1 MFTFTPL
8 LGAQSSSHASQ
19 SLLELD
25 GGVKVLV
32 DVGWDENFDTRQ
44 LAEIEKHASTLSF
57 ILLTHATTSHVG
69 AYVHCC
75 KHIPIFTQIPVYA
88 TPPVIAFGR
97 TLLQDLYASTP
108 LAATFIPSSASPEDI
123 ASPSDAA
130 RTNILRQAP
139 TAEEV
144 TKYFSLI
151 TPLKYSQPHQPS
163 ASSFSAPLEGLIL
176 TAYNSGHTLG
186 GTIWHIQHGME
197 SIVYAVDWNQAR
209 ENVIAGASW
218 FGGVGGGEVIE
229 QLRNPTALV
238 CSSIGADRPALP
250 GGRKARDD
258 TLLAHI
264 RTSLAKNGAV
274 LIPSDSS
281 ARILEL
287 AWVMERAWQE
297 GSNDPLLKNAK
308 VYMASKSAHATLRHA
323 RSLLEWMDD
332 SIVRE
337 FEGEDENATQ
347 THRRSGSRQ
356 VNGQNSK
363 PSRPF
368 QFKHV
373 KVVEKKAQ
381 LERILKGEGPRIIL
395 ASDLSM
401 EWGFSKIVLQ
411 EIAQKPENLVVL
423 TENKGANP
431 VTDNEVAN
439 PGASQSSRPHLDDTL
454 WQWYM
459 QRSDGVALERGSAG
473 EQLEQIHTGGRSLS
487 IRDVQKVS
495 LDTSETQIY
504 QQHMATQRHL
514 QNSLTSRDT
523 AADGNV
529 DDAID
534 DDSSSSSS
542 EDSDDEHQ
550 GRALNVSAALG
561 GNRNKVALKDEDLG
575 VSILLRKKGVYDF
588 DVRNKRGRNAVFPY
602 THSRKRGDEF
612 GDYIR
617 PEDFLRA
624 EEKEEQTGQDDARS
638 GPALGQKRKWGDAND
653 LRNSRANKRQQTSP
667 GQGVL
672 TNVTELPEESSASDS
687 EEEVGPEA
695 DVLEGPA
702 KVVFH
707 DKTITFNARLAFVDF
722 TGLHDQRSLQM
733 LIPLIGPKRL
743 ILTSGTQ
750 EEVGALAADCKTLLK
765 VGDKD
770 ADDDSE
776 HILTPAI
783 GQTVDASVDTNA
795 WIVKLSRNLVKKLHW
810 QNVRS
815 MGVVTL
821 TGQLKG
827 EGAPSKAE
835 SVDIK
840 PKKQK
845 LLKSEE
851 PEQAASPHEQM
862 ESIGPLLD
870 TIPSN
875 LAASTRVVAMP
886 IHVGDLRLADLRRLM
901 SAAGHIAE
909 FRGEGTLLIDGA
921 IAVRK
926 LTTGKI
932 VVEGIPVNAVA
943 AMTAIRQPDSFTQ
956 VRRKI
961 YEGLAVVA
969 AG

>member
-44 LAEIEKHASTLSF
+44 LAEIKKHASTLSF
-57 ILLTHATTSHVG
+57 ILLTHATTSHLG

-75 KHIPIFTQIPVYA
+75 KHIPIFIQIPVYA
-88 TPPVIAFGR
+88 TSPVIAFGR

-108 LAATFIPSSASPEDI
+108 LAATFIPSSASPEDA

-130 RTNILRQAP
+130 RSNILRQAP
-139 TAEEV
+139 TPEEV

-151 TPLKYSQPHQPS
+151 TPLKYSQPHQPL
-163 ASSFSAPLEGLIL
+163 ASSFSAPLEGLTL

-197 SIVYAVDWNQAR
+197 SIVYAVDWSQAR

-238 CSSIGADRPALP
+238 CSSTGADRPALP

-264 RTSLAKNGAV
+264 RTSLAKGGAV

-287 AWVMERAWQE
+287 AWVMERTWQE

-337 FEGEDENATQ
+337 FEGEDENTTQ
-347 THRRSGSRQ
+347 THRRAGNRQ
-356 VNGQNSK
+356 VNGQASK

-381 LERILKGEGPRIIL
+381 LERILKGEGPRVVL
-395 ASDLSM
+395 ASDLSL
-401 EWGFSKIVLQ
+401 EWGFSQIALE
-411 EIAQKPENLVVL
+411 EIAQNPENLVIL
-423 TENKGANP
+423 TENKGSNP
-431 VTDNEVAN
+431 ITNNEAAD
-439 PGASQSSRPHLDDTL
+439 PAASQSVRPHPDETL
-454 WQWYM
+454 WEWYTR
-459 QRSDGVALERGSAG
+459 RSDGVALEKGPSG
-473 EQLEQIHTGGRSLS
+473 EQLEQVHTGGRSLS
-487 IRDVQKVS
+487 VREVLKVA
-495 LDTSETQIY
+495 LDPAETQVY
-504 QQHMATQRHL
+504 QQYVATQHQMQSAL
-514 QNSLTSRDT
+514 ASRDT
-523 AADGNV
+523 AAEGDV

-588 DVRNKRGRNAVFPY
+588 DVRHKKGRNAVFPY

-624 EEKEEQTGQDDARS
+624 EEKEEQTGQDDDRS
-638 GPALGQKRKWGDAND
+638 GPALGQKRKWGDTND
-653 LRNSRANKRQQTSP
+653 ARNGRANKRQQTSQGQSALANVAEVP
-667 GQGVL
+667 GDSS
-672 TNVTELPEESSASDS
+672 ESES
-687 EEEVGPEA
+687 EEEAEPETDA
-695 DVLEGPA
+695 FHGPA
-702 KVVFH
+702 KVVFNNR
-707 DKTITFNARLAFVDF
+707 TITFNARLAFVDF

-743 ILTSGTQ
+743 ILTSGTKG
-750 EEVGALAADCKTLLK
+750 EVDFLAEDCRTLLK
-765 VGDKD
+765 GSGSD
-770 ADDDSE
+770 AEEDST
-776 HILTPAI
+776 HILTPVI

-795 WIVKLSRNLVKKLHW
+795 WIVRLSRNLVKRLHW
-810 QNVRS
+810 QNVRN

-827 EGAPSKAE
+827 EEAHSKIEEDVRA
-835 SVDIK
+835 
-840 PKKQK
+840 KKQK
-845 LLKSEE
+845 LLKSEQ
-851 PEQAASPHEQM
+851 PQDALPHAEST
-862 ESIGPLLD
+862 ESIGPVLD
-870 TIPSN
+870 MMPSN
-875 LAASTRVVAMP
+875 ISASTRSVAMP
-886 IHVGDLRLADLRRLM
+886 IYVGDLRLADLRRLM
-901 SAAGHIAE
+901 SVAGHSAE
-909 FRGEGTLLIDGA
+909 FRGQGCLLIDGV

-926 LTTGKI
+926 LTTSKI

-943 AMTAIRQPDSFTQ
+943 AVTATRQPDSFNQ
-956 VRRKI
+956 VKRKI

-969 AG
+969 SG

>member
-8 LGAQSSSHASQ
+8 LGAQTRSHASQ

-57 ILLTHATTSHVG
+57 ILLTHATTSHLG

-88 TPPVIAFGR
+88 TSPVIAFGR

-108 LAATFIPSSASPEDI
+108 LAATFIPRSASPEDVVPPPD
-123 ASPSDAA
+123 AS
-130 RTNILRQAP
+130 RTSILRQAP

-144 TKYFSLI
+144 TKYFSLV

-197 SIVYAVDWNQAR
+197 SIVYAVDWSQAR

-238 CSSIGADRPALP
+238 CSSTGANRPALP

-264 RTSLAKNGAV
+264 RTSLAKGGAV

-287 AWVMERAWQE
+287 AWVMERSWQE
-297 GSNDPLLKNAK
+297 GSNDPLLRNAK

-347 THRRSGSRQ
+347 IHRRTGNRL
-356 VNGQNSK
+356 VNGKDSK

-373 KVVEKKAQ
+373 KIVEKTTQ
-381 LERILKGEGPRIIL
+381 LERILKGEGPRIVL
-395 ASDLSM
+395 ASDLSL
-401 EWGFSKIVLQ
+401 EWGFSKAALEQV
-411 EIAQKPENLVVL
+411 AQKPENLVIL
-423 TENKGANP
+423 TENKGHNT
-431 VTDNEVAN
+431 VTDNEAAD
-439 PGASQSSRPHLDDTL
+439 PAGSQAPRPHLDETL
-454 WQWYM
+454 WQWYT
-459 QRSDGVALERGSAG
+459 QRLDGVALEKGPSG
-473 EQLEQIHTGGRSLS
+473 EQLEQVHTGGRMLS
-487 IRDVQKVS
+487 IRGVQKVA
-495 LDTSETQIY
+495 LDPSETQLF
-504 QQHMATQRHL
+504 QQYIATQR
-514 QNSLTSRDT
+514 QMQISLASGDT
-523 AADGNV
+523 AAEGNL

-561 GNRNKVALKDEDLG
+561 GNRNKIALKDEDLG
-575 VSILLRKKGVYDF
+575 VSILLRKKGVHDF
-588 DVRNKRGRNAVFPY
+588 DVRNKKGRNAVFPY

-638 GPALGQKRKWGDAND
+638 GPALGQKRKWDNAND
-653 LRNSRANKRQQTSP
+653 ARNNRANKHQQTSQ
-667 GQGVL
+667 GQSVL
-672 TNVTELPEESSASDS
+672 TNIAELPADSSESES
-687 EEEVGPEA
+687 EEEAEPETDA
-695 DVLEGPA
+695 FRGPA
-702 KVVFH
+702 KVVFS
-707 DKTITFNARLAFVDF
+707 DSTITFKARLAFVDF

-743 ILTSGTQ
+743 ILTSGTK
-750 EEVGALAADCKTLLK
+750 EEVDCLAEDCRTLLK
-765 VGDKD
+765 GSGGN
-770 ADDDSE
+770 AEDDSI
-776 HILTPAI
+776 HILTPVN

-795 WIVKLSRNLVKKLHW
+795 WIVKLSRNLVKRLRW
-810 QNVRS
+810 QNVRN

-827 EGAPSKAE
+827 EEAPSKREDEVKA
-835 SVDIK
+835 
-840 PKKQK
+840 KKQK
-845 LLKSEE
+845 LLKSEA
-851 PEQAASPHEQM
+851 PEEDVPGAQSTQ
-862 ESIGPLLD
+862 SIGPVLD
-870 TIPSN
+870 TMPSN
-875 LAASTRVVAMP
+875 IAASTRSVAMP

-901 SAAGHIAE
+901 SAAGHNAE
-909 FRGEGTLLIDGA
+909 FRGEGTLLIDSA

-943 AMTAIRQPDSFTQ
+943 AVTATRQPDSFNQ
-956 VRRKI
+956 VKRKI